1 MTRIHAT
8 GDRRMTRSPEVTR
21 RPHLETAINI
31 AGLIVSLLIVVALA
45 WYAAGI
51 MPTELEGH

>member
-1 MTRIHAT
+1 
-8 GDRRMTRSPEVTR
+8 MTRSPEVTR

-31 AGLIVSLLIVVALA
+31 IGLIACLLIVVAIA

>member
-1 MTRIHAT
+1 MTLP
-8 GDRRMTRSPEVTR
+8 PEVTR

-31 AGLIVSLLIVVALA
+31 AGLIACLVIVVAIA